1 MYKVSETTLYRAFF
15 NLSNYDRINRMIQKS
30 VYDRTQIRIGPQNQA
45 DLYNLMQSVYSVNSI
60 NYDGN
65 IENQVEWM
73 NSVVSQKAARQVLSG
88 LMMHRQYQSDISS
101 LPVPTSLP
109 VSTTQYGKKFGTDSR
124 PGW

>member
-15 NLSNYDRINRMIQKS
+15 NQSNYDRINRMIQKS